1 MNENIKK
8 GAAVIAV
15 IVIAVILW
23 LRMCGSCLYSDRSA
37 ANDTRNELTD
47 AGAEQRKETES
58 LSRAESA
65 VGDGRKAV
73 RDGRESTIRI
83 EDIERTDAE
92 IISESKR
99 ILEGIRARGKTENTN

>member
-65 VGDGRKAV
+65 VGDGR
-73 RDGRESTIRI
+73 ESTVRI